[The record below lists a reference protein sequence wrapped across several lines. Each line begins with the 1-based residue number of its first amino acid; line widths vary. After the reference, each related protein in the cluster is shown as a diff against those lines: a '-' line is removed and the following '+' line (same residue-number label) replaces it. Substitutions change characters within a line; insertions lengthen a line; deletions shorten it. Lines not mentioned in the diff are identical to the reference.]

1 MTAYQ
6 EKFINVNEYSRP
18 GMKLTDVRKLVL
30 HYTANNGAGA
40 ENHYKY
46 IGNLKDRYASA
57 HIFVDKD
64 EALNIIPLNEV
75 AYHAND
81 IQKYVNGQPYRGIS
95 ELKPNANYLSIG
107 VEMCLEKD
115 GSFHKDTI
123 ERTEN
128 VFVELCKKFKLD
140 PIKDIVRHFD
150 VTSKNCP
157 APWVKNTAKF
167 TDFKKAVK
175 AKLDG
180 KKDVKVEPVKEKV
193 KSEVIKSPSKSNT
206 SFKGKRLE
214 CIYAGSDGV
223 NFYSKASWDKKYK
236 VGIVTKGLGFPTII
250 DKVKVDGSEMYKV
263 KNSKGATY
271 YITASSKYVKV
282 EGETKKTTTNTVKK
296 ETPKKKYIQLPKT
309 SDSWRVYPLDKAPTK
324 GNEKGFLN
332 PKKFGGLEYE
342 ILGTPQVNVYTIKSG
357 DFGKVNIYG
366 ASSTGAK
373 IVTK

>member
-1 MTAYQ
+1 M
-6 EKFINVNEYSRP
+6 
-18 GMKLTDVRKLVL
+18 
-30 HYTANNGAGA
+30 NN
-40 ENHYKY
+40 
-46 IGNLKDRYASA
+46 S
-57 HIFVDKD
+57 
-64 EALNIIPLNEV
+64 
-75 AYHAND
+75 
-81 IQKYVNGQPYRGIS
+81 
-95 ELKPNANYLSIG
+95 
-107 VEMCLEKD
+107 
-115 GSFHKDTI
+115 GS
-123 ERTEN
+123 
-128 VFVELCKKFKLD
+128 
-140 PIKDIVRHFD
+140 
-150 VTSKNCP
+150 
-157 APWVKNTAKF
+157 
-167 TDFKKAVK
+167 KA
-175 AKLDG
+175 
-180 KKDVKVEPVKEKV
+180 VEPVKEEV
-193 KSEVIKSPSKSNT
+193 KSEVINTPSKPVT
-206 SFKGKRLE
+206 TAYKGKRLE

-236 VGIVTKGLGFPTII
+236 VGVVTKGLGFPTIV
-250 DKVKVDGSEMYKV
+250 DKIKVDGSDMYKV

-342 ILGTPQVNVYTIKSG
+342 ILGTPQANVYTIKSG